1 MTDAVAVIGSRFSR
15 ARYRRAPW
23 LGSPWLWLG
32 VILGGLMTAF
42 VAREWITPYGP
53 ADVHAAR
60 IMLPLGSPGSPL
72 GTDTYGRDM
81 LSRLIASVP
90 VSVASGVLPA
100 TASMGL
106 GTALGLVSG
115 YFGGRVD
122 RLIMSVMDVLLA
134 FPFILLAILAVA
146 ILGPSFWNAMIAV
159 AIAILPRNARIIRAE
174 TLSLRERDFVVAAR
188 LSGAGALAMIVQH
201 MLPNVLPTA
210 LVVGSTEIGQMIAAT
225 AGLSYLGLGVQQPDV
240 DWGTLIAEGGRL
252 IAVAPALA
260 LIPSALVATVSIAF
274 VLAGDDLRHRLAGGE
289 SGGSERL

>member
-1 MTDAVAVIGSRFSR
+1 MTDAVAVVASRFSR
-15 ARYRRAPW
+15 ARQGGVPW
-23 LGSPWLWLG
+23 VGSPWLWLG
-32 VILGGLMTAF
+32 VILGGLT
-42 VAREWITPYGP
+42 VSWLARELITPYGP
-53 ADVHAAR
+53 ADVRPER

-72 GTDTYGRDM
+72 GTDSYGRDM

-90 VSVASGVLPA
+90 VSLASGVLPA
-100 TASMGL
+100 TASMAL
-106 GTALGLVSG
+106 GTALGLMSG
-115 YFGGRVD
+115 YFGGWID
-122 RLIMSVMDVLLA
+122 RLIMSIMDVLLA
-134 FPFILLAILAVA
+134 FPFILMAILAVA

-159 AIAILPRNARIIRAE
+159 AVALLPRNARIIRAE

-188 LSGAGALAMIVQH
+188 LSGAGGPSIIVQH

-260 LIPSALVATVSIAF
+260 LIPSAMVAIVSIAF
-274 VLAGDDLRHRLAGGE
+274 VLAGDDLRHRLAGGD
-289 SGGSERL
+289 SGRSERL

>member
-1 MTDAVAVIGSRFSR
+1 MTDAVAVTVSRFSR
-15 ARYRRAPW
+15 VRHRRVPW

-32 VILGGLMTAF
+32 VILGGLITAWLL
-42 VAREWITPYGP
+42 REWVTPYGP
-53 ADVHAAR
+53 ADVHATR

-72 GTDTYGRDM
+72 GTDSFGRDM
-81 LSRLIASVP
+81 LSRLLASVP
-90 VSVASGVLPA
+90 VSVAAGVLPA

-115 YFGGRVD
+115 YFGGRLD

-188 LSGAGALAMIVQH
+188 LSGAGAPSIIVQH

-240 DWGTLIAEGGRL
+240 DWGTLIAEGGKL

-260 LIPSALVATVSIAF
+260 LIPSALVAAVSIAF
-274 VLAGDDLRHRLAGGE
+274 VLVGDDLRHRLAGGE
-289 SGGSERL
+289 SGRSERL

>member
-1 MTDAVAVIGSRFSR
+1 MTDAVAVTVSRSSR
-15 ARYRRAPW
+15 VRRTKVPW
-23 LGSPWLWLG
+23 IGSPWLWLG
-32 VILGGLMTAF
+32 VILGGLMALWL
-42 VAREWITPYGP
+42 ARDLLTSYGP
-53 ADVHAAR
+53 ADVR
-60 IMLPLGSPGSPL
+60 PERLMLPVGSPGSPL
-72 GTDTYGRDM
+72 GTDSYGRDM

-90 VSVASGVLPA
+90 VSLASGVLPA

-106 GTALGLVSG
+106 GTVLGLVSG
-115 YFGGRVD
+115 YFGGWID
-122 RLIMSVMDVLLA
+122 RLIMSIMDVLLA
-134 FPFILLAILAVA
+134 FPFILMAILAVA

-174 TLSLRERDFVVAAR
+174 TLSLRERDFVTAAR
-188 LSGAGALAMIVQH
+188 LSGASGPSIIVQH

-252 IAVAPALA
+252 IAVVPTLA
-260 LIPSALVATVSIAF
+260 LMPSALVAIVSIAF

-289 SGGSERL
+289 ASRSERL